1 MLMGACSC
9 GYYAGGCSCCIWAC
23 VGQLGVRWGC
33 ATHEANWVLSAP
45 NVRANVVFLSSVL
58 LNIVAGLRCLHCLHL
73 HRGRA
78 VRQAAAGAEA
88 VGVASA
94 RPPPAGSRQPAAAL
108 PCYWQPLNCKRPSAR
123 SAAARCKP
131 TASLRSVA
139 PWTPGA
145 HLSNVC
151 VLKKS
156 DRSSP
161 CPLVLC
167 CLRWHAV
174 EACKCSSTCDMTTTS

>member
-9 GYYAGGCSCCIWAC
+9 GYYAGGCSCCNWAC

-88 VGVASA
+88 VGVASGPP
-94 RPPPAGSRQPAAAL
+94 PPPAASGCPPMLLATPELQAPECSVCCSTLQADCFFAISGSLDSWR
-108 PCYWQPLNCKRPSAR
+108 
-123 SAAARCKP
+123 
-131 TASLRSVA
+131 A
-139 PWTPGA
+139 PEQCMRA
-145 HLSNVC
+145 
-151 VLKKS
+151 
-156 DRSSP
+156 
-161 CPLVLC
+161 
-167 CLRWHAV
+167 
-174 EACKCSSTCDMTTTS
+174 